1 MNWGESSNNSV
12 VKLTFLG
19 QISIISAMPPCW
31 CGGCQR
37 LLRSD
42 LAATPYVGFLVGCFF
57 FEWQQMKWTSIF
69 KKCPILANGIVF
81 VCFSGPKTLDFLSN
95 RPHHVGSLTVNG
107 GHSHAPPLLGF
118 WKSQRICTSLG
129 WKLPKKF
136 VLGWNC
142 QFSAFWCPP
151 RHPQMKLVFFD
162 ACWSYYRCAANWAH
176 TPISG
181 RIFLNYGQV

>member
-1 MNWGESSNNSV
+1 MNCGESSNNSV

-19 QISIISAMPPCW
+19 QISIMSAMPPCLVW
-31 CGGCQR
+31 WLSEAVEVR
-37 LLRSD
+37 LGRYPLCWIFSWV
-42 LAATPYVGFLVGCFF
+42 LF

-81 VCFSGPKTLDFLSN
+81 VRFSGPKTLDFLSK

-136 VLGWNC
+136 VLSWNC
-142 QFSAFWCPP
+142 QFPAFWCPP

-162 ACWSYYRCAANWAH
+162 ACWSYYRCAANWAA